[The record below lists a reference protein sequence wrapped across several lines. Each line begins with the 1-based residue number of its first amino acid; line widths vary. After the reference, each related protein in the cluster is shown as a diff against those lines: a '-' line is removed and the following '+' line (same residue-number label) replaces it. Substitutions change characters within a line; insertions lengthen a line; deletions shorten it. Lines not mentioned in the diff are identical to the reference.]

1 MFQIFLGLTPF
12 IGITLI
18 GFFLGKIKTFDLQK
32 AKILNLFCFYVAIP
46 ALIIKLIAQS
56 DISEI
61 DISQISSYLLMQL
74 SCGFLA
80 FLLTN
85 RVFKRPT
92 QESVIWSLT
101 AGLSNHVILVLPV
114 SEIFFGR
121 NTITQ
126 ISNIIL
132 MDSIIIISIVSFFL
146 ELTAKKKIK
155 LFEFLKSLI
164 LNPLILSI
172 FIGLIIK
179 ILNININ
186 ESPFEYILIKLSACA
201 MPVGLFAI
209 GIILSYY
216 SDKIFNK
223 LTITISVLK
232 LIISPVVLLIFSS
245 TLFNISNPINISG
258 ALMVSVG
265 PCGASA
271 IFMCSAYNI
280 SPKNFIK
287 AILISTFASIFTFL
301 FTINLLN

>member
-1 MFQIFLGLTPF
+1 MFDIFLGLTPF
-12 IGITLI
+12 ISITLI
-18 GFFLGKIKTFDLQK
+18 GFFFGKSKVFDLQK
-32 AKILNLFCFYVAIP
+32 AKIFNLFSFYVAIP

-56 DISEI
+56 NISEI
-61 DISQISSYLLMQL
+61 DISQMSSYLLMQL
-74 SCGFLA
+74 SCGFFA

-85 RVFKRPT
+85 RIFKRPT

-101 AGLSNHVILVLPV
+101 VALSNHVILVLPV

-132 MDSIIIISIVSFFL
+132 MDSVVIISIVSFFL
-146 ELTAKKKIK
+146 ELTAKKKNK
-155 LFEFLKSLI
+155 LFDFLKSLI

-172 FIGLIIK
+172 FIGLFIK
-179 ILNININ
+179 ILNVNIN

-223 LTITISVLK
+223 LTITISILK
-232 LIISPVVLLIFSS
+232 LIISPVVLIIFSS
-245 TLFNISNPINISG
+245 TLFNLSDPINISG

>member
-1 MFQIFLGLTPF
+1 MFDIFLGLTPF
-12 IGITLI
+12 ISITLI
-18 GFFLGKIKTFDLQK
+18 GFFFGKSKVFDLQK
-32 AKILNLFCFYVAIP
+32 AKIFNLFSFYVAIP

-56 DISEI
+56 NISEI
-61 DISQISSYLLMQL
+61 DISQMSSYLLMQL
-74 SCGFLA
+74 SCGFFA

-85 RVFKRPT
+85 RIFKRPT

-101 AGLSNHVILVLPV
+101 VALSNHVILVLPV

-132 MDSIIIISIVSFFL
+132 MDSVVIISIVSFFL
-146 ELTAKKKIK
+146 ELTAKKKNK
-155 LFEFLKSLI
+155 LFDFLKSLI

-172 FIGLIIK
+172 FIGLFIK
-179 ILNININ
+179 ILNVNIN